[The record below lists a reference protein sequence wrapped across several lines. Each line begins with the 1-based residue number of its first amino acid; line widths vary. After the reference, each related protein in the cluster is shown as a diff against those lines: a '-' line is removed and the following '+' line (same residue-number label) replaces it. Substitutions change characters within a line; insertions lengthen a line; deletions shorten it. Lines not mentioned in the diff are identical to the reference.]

1 MHQARSQTSRDYL
14 WNTASSFMTALATV
28 VMLLVVTRTAGIRA
42 AGVYS
47 LAIAVGQQFQTL
59 GMYEVRAYHVTDV
72 THRFTFGTY
81 LATRIVT
88 VALMLA
94 GIVGYAMVS
103 GDGGSD
109 VLLIVLVA
117 SLRVFD
123 AFEDVYVCELQ
134 RVGRLDL
141 GGRACFWR
149 ALSTTVVFSLTLA
162 LTGSLLT
169 STVTALVLSVLT
181 TVLVYLPPSRGL
193 FPLRPA
199 WDPGPVGQVLLACL
213 PLFGAS
219 FISMYL
225 SNAPRF
231 AIDRYLD
238 PTQQGYFAILFMP
251 AVTINLMSL
260 VIFRPL
266 LTPMAALWARGARP
280 EFTRLVRRGLASAL
294 AAFGV
299 VALITYAAGPPL
311 LALVFGKDVSA
322 FSVELMVLVAGGAMN
337 AASVVLYYALA
348 TMRLQRT
355 IFLGYA
361 LAALVMTALCLT
373 LVPAHALLGAALAYS
388 GAMGVLTLS
397 FAAVLHY
404 CQASAAGVGGA
415 GGAGSAGGQAGA
427 GGVAS
432 TVSAAGAGGTSGT
445 GGTVSAAGATGAGNA
460 VSAAGTGSATGV
472 AGA

>member
-88 VALMLA
+88 VALMLV
-94 GIVGYAMVS
+94 GITTYAVLS
-103 GDGGSD
+103 SSD
-109 VLLIVLVA
+109 VHHCVLVTLVA

-199 WDPGPVGQVLLACL
+199 WAPGPVGQVLLACL

-251 AVTINLMSL
+251 AFTINLMSL

-299 VALITYAAGPPL
+299 VALITYVAGPPL

-404 CQASAAGVGGA
+404 CQARAAGVGGA

-432 TVSAAGAGGTSGT
+432 TVSAAGAGGTSEADN
-445 GGTVSAAGATGAGNA
+445 VAGAGGQAGAAETSG
-460 VSAAGTGSATGV
+460 ATGV

>member
-1 MHQARSQTSRDYL
+1 MPGTSERSQLGRDYL
-14 WNTASSFMTALATV
+14 WNTAASLMTSLATV

-149 ALSTTVVFSLTLA
+149 ALSTTASFSGMLVA
-162 LTGSLLT
+162 TGNLLV
-169 STVTALVLSVLT
+169 STVVSLVVSLV
-181 TVLVYLPPSRGL
+181 VMVGVYLPPSRGL
-193 FPLRPA
+193 FPLRPT
-199 WDPGPVGQVLLACL
+199 WDPRRVGQVLLACL
-213 PLFGAS
+213 PLFLAS

-266 LTPMAALWARGARP
+266 LTRMAGLWVQGDRP
-280 EFTRLVRRGLASAL
+280 GFRAVVNRGLL
-294 AAFGV
+294 ATAGAFVVVGLVTYVAGV
-299 VALITYAAGPPL
+299 PILG
-311 LALVFGKDVSA
+311 LVFGKDVSA

-337 AASVVLYYALA
+337 AASVVLYYAL
-348 TMRLQRT
+348 TTVRLQNLV
-355 IFLGYA
+355 FAGYV
-361 LAALVMTALCLT
+361 LAAGAITLLCVV
-373 LVPAHALLGAALAYS
+373 LVPQGSLLGASVAYTA
-388 GAMGVLTLS
+388 AMSVLVAV
-397 FAAVLHY
+397 FAVVLYRAV
-404 CQASAAGVGGA
+404 
-415 GGAGSAGGQAGA
+415 
-427 GGVAS
+427 
-432 TVSAAGAGGTSGT
+432 TRR
-445 GGTVSAAGATGAGNA
+445 
-460 VSAAGTGSATGV
+460 
-472 AGA
+472 

>member
-1 MHQARSQTSRDYL
+1 MPGTSERSQIGRDYL
-14 WNTASSFMTALATV
+14 WNTAASLMTSLATV

-88 VALMLA
+88 VALMLV
-94 GIVGYAMVS
+94 GITTYAVLS
-103 GDGGSD
+103 SSD
-109 VLLIVLVA
+109 VHHCVLVTLVA

-169 STVTALVLSVLT
+169 STVTTLVLSVLT

-193 FPLRPA
+193 FPLRPT
-199 WDPGPVGQVLLACL
+199 WDPGPVVQVLLACL

-266 LTPMAALWARGARP
+266 LTRMAGLWVQGDRP
-280 EFTRLVRRGLASAL
+280 GFRAVVNRGLL
-294 AAFGV
+294 ATAGAFVVVGLVTYVAGV
-299 VALITYAAGPPL
+299 PILG
-311 LALVFGKDVSA
+311 LVFGKDVSA

-337 AASVVLYYALA
+337 AASVVLYYAL
-348 TMRLQRT
+348 TTVRLQNLV
-355 IFLGYA
+355 FAGYV
-361 LAALVMTALCLT
+361 LAAGAITLLCVV
-373 LVPAHALLGAALAYS
+373 LVPQGSLLGASVAYTA
-388 GAMGVLTLS
+388 AMSVLVAV
-397 FAAVLHY
+397 FAVVLYRAV
-404 CQASAAGVGGA
+404 
-415 GGAGSAGGQAGA
+415 
-427 GGVAS
+427 
-432 TVSAAGAGGTSGT
+432 TRR
-445 GGTVSAAGATGAGNA
+445 
-460 VSAAGTGSATGV
+460 
-472 AGA
+472 

>member
-1 MHQARSQTSRDYL
+1 MPGTSERSQLGRDYL
-14 WNTASSFMTALATV
+14 WNTAASLMTSLATV

-59 GMYEVRAYHVTDV
+59 GMYEVRTYHVTDLR
-72 THRFTFGTY
+72 HRFTFGTY

-88 VALMLA
+88 VARMLA

-149 ALSTTVVFSLTLA
+149 ALSTTASFSGMLVA
-162 LTGSLLT
+162 TGNLLV
-169 STVTALVLSVLT
+169 STVVSLVVSLV
-181 TVLVYLPPSRGL
+181 VMVGVYLPPSRGL
-193 FPLRPA
+193 FPLRPT
-199 WDPGPVGQVLLACL
+199 WDPRRVGQVLLACL
-213 PLFGAS
+213 PLFLAS

-266 LTPMAALWARGARP
+266 LTRMAGLWVQGDRP
-280 EFTRLVRRGLASAL
+280 GFRAVVNRGLL
-294 AAFGV
+294 ATAGAFVVVGLVTYVAGV
-299 VALITYAAGPPL
+299 PILG
-311 LALVFGKDVSA
+311 LVFGKDVSA

-337 AASVVLYYALA
+337 AASVVLYYAL
-348 TMRLQRT
+348 TTVRLQNLV
-355 IFLGYA
+355 FAGYV
-361 LAALVMTALCLT
+361 LAAGAITLLCVV
-373 LVPAHALLGAALAYS
+373 LVPQGSLLGASVAYTA
-388 GAMGVLTLS
+388 AMSVLVAV
-397 FAAVLHY
+397 FAVVLYRAV
-404 CQASAAGVGGA
+404 
-415 GGAGSAGGQAGA
+415 
-427 GGVAS
+427 
-432 TVSAAGAGGTSGT
+432 TRR
-445 GGTVSAAGATGAGNA
+445 
-460 VSAAGTGSATGV
+460 
-472 AGA
+472 

>member
-1 MHQARSQTSRDYL
+1 MPGTSERSQIGRDYL
-14 WNTASSFMTALATV
+14 WNTAASLMTSLATV

-59 GMYEVRAYHVTDV
+59 GMYEVRTYHVTDLR
-72 THRFTFGTY
+72 HRFTFGTY

-88 VALMLA
+88 VALMLV

-169 STVTALVLSVLT
+169 STVTTLVLSVLT

-193 FPLRPA
+193 FPLRPT
-199 WDPGPVGQVLLACL
+199 WDPRRVGQVLLACL
-213 PLFGAS
+213 PLFLAS

-266 LTPMAALWARGARP
+266 LTRMAGLWVQGDRP
-280 EFTRLVRRGLASAL
+280 GFRAVVNRGLL
-294 AAFGV
+294 ATAGAFVVVGLVTYVAGV
-299 VALITYAAGPPL
+299 PILG
-311 LALVFGKDVSA
+311 LVFGKDVSA

-337 AASVVLYYALA
+337 AASVVLYYAL
-348 TMRLQRT
+348 TTVRLQNLV
-355 IFLGYA
+355 FAGYV
-361 LAALVMTALCLT
+361 LAAGAITLLCVV
-373 LVPAHALLGAALAYS
+373 LVPQGSLLGASVAYTA
-388 GAMGVLTLS
+388 AMSVLVAV
-397 FAAVLHY
+397 FAVVLYRAV
-404 CQASAAGVGGA
+404 
-415 GGAGSAGGQAGA
+415 
-427 GGVAS
+427 
-432 TVSAAGAGGTSGT
+432 TRR
-445 GGTVSAAGATGAGNA
+445 
-460 VSAAGTGSATGV
+460 
-472 AGA
+472 

>member
-59 GMYEVRAYHVTDV
+59 GMYEVRTYHVTDLR
-72 THRFTFGTY
+72 HRFTFGTY

-169 STVTALVLSVLT
+169 STVTTLVLSVLT

-199 WDPGPVGQVLLACL
+199 WAPGPVGQVLLACL

-299 VALITYAAGPPL
+299 VALITYVAGPPL

-404 CQASAAGVGGA
+404 CQARAAGVGGA
-415 GGAGSAGGQAGA
+415 GDQAGA

-432 TVSAAGAGGTSGT
+432 TVSAAGADGTSGVSSV
-445 GGTVSAAGATGAGNA
+445 GGAAEAAGAAGAG
-460 VSAAGTGSATGV
+460 GV
-472 AGA
+472 AGVGGA

>member
-1 MHQARSQTSRDYL
+1 MPGTSERSQIGRDYL
-14 WNTASSFMTALATV
+14 WNTAASLMTSLATV

-59 GMYEVRAYHVTDV
+59 GMYEVRTYHVTDLR
-72 THRFTFGTY
+72 HRFTFGTY
-81 LATRIVT
+81 LATRIIT
-88 VALMLA
+88 VALMLV

-149 ALSTTVVFSLTLA
+149 ALSTTASFSGMLVA
-162 LTGSLLT
+162 TGNLLV
-169 STVTALVLSVLT
+169 STVVSLVVSLV
-181 TVLVYLPPSRGL
+181 VMVGVYLPPSRGL
-193 FPLRPA
+193 FPLRPT
-199 WDPGPVGQVLLACL
+199 WDPRRVGQVLLACL
-213 PLFGAS
+213 PLFLAS

-266 LTPMAALWARGARP
+266 LTRMAGLWVQGDRP
-280 EFTRLVRRGLASAL
+280 GFRAVVNRGLL
-294 AAFGV
+294 ATAGAFVVVGLVTYVAGV
-299 VALITYAAGPPL
+299 PILG
-311 LALVFGKDVSA
+311 LVFGKDVSA

-337 AASVVLYYALA
+337 AASVVLYYAL
-348 TMRLQRT
+348 TTVRLQNLV
-355 IFLGYA
+355 FAGYV
-361 LAALVMTALCLT
+361 LAAGAITLLCVV
-373 LVPAHALLGAALAYS
+373 LVPQGSLLGASVAYTA
-388 GAMGVLTLS
+388 AMSVLVAV
-397 FAAVLHY
+397 FAVVLYRAV
-404 CQASAAGVGGA
+404 
-415 GGAGSAGGQAGA
+415 
-427 GGVAS
+427 
-432 TVSAAGAGGTSGT
+432 TRR
-445 GGTVSAAGATGAGNA
+445 
-460 VSAAGTGSATGV
+460 
-472 AGA
+472 

>member
-1 MHQARSQTSRDYL
+1 MPGTSERSQLGRDYL
-14 WNTASSFMTALATV
+14 WNTAASLMTSLATV

-59 GMYEVRAYHVTDV
+59 GMYEVRTYHVTDLR
-72 THRFTFGTY
+72 HRFTFGTY

-88 VALMLA
+88 VALMLV
-94 GIVGYAMVS
+94 GITTYAVLS
-103 GDGGSD
+103 SSD
-109 VLLIVLVA
+109 VHHCVLVTLVA

-169 STVTALVLSVLT
+169 STVTTLVLSVLT

-199 WDPGPVGQVLLACL
+199 WAPGPVGQVLLACL

-266 LTPMAALWARGARP
+266 LTRMAGLWVQGDRP
-280 EFTRLVRRGLASAL
+280 GFRAVVNRGLL
-294 AAFGV
+294 ATAGAFVVVGLVTYVAGV
-299 VALITYAAGPPL
+299 PILG
-311 LALVFGKDVSA
+311 LVFGKDVSA
-322 FSVELMVLVAGGAMN
+322 FSVELMVLVGGGAMN
-337 AASVVLYYALA
+337 AASVVLYYAL
-348 TMRLQRT
+348 TTVRLQNLV
-355 IFLGYA
+355 FVGYV
-361 LAALVMTALCLT
+361 LAAGAITLLCVV
-373 LVPAHALLGAALAYS
+373 LVPQGSLLGASVAYTA
-388 GAMGVLTLS
+388 AMSVLVAV
-397 FAAVLHY
+397 FAVVLYRAV
-404 CQASAAGVGGA
+404 
-415 GGAGSAGGQAGA
+415 
-427 GGVAS
+427 
-432 TVSAAGAGGTSGT
+432 TRR
-445 GGTVSAAGATGAGNA
+445 
-460 VSAAGTGSATGV
+460 
-472 AGA
+472 

>member
-1 MHQARSQTSRDYL
+1 MPGTSERSQLGRDYL
-14 WNTASSFMTALATV
+14 WNTAASLMTSLATV

-59 GMYEVRAYHVTDV
+59 GMYEVRTYHVTDLR
-72 THRFTFGTY
+72 HRFTFGTY

-88 VALMLA
+88 VALMLV

-149 ALSTTVVFSLTLA
+149 ALSTTASFSGMLVA
-162 LTGSLLT
+162 TGNLLV
-169 STVTALVLSVLT
+169 STVVSLVVSLV
-181 TVLVYLPPSRGL
+181 VMVGVYLPPSRGL
-193 FPLRPA
+193 FPLRPT
-199 WDPGPVGQVLLACL
+199 WDPRRVGQVLLACL
-213 PLFGAS
+213 PLFLAS

-266 LTPMAALWARGARP
+266 LTRMAGLWVQGDRP
-280 EFTRLVRRGLASAL
+280 GFRAVVNRGLL
-294 AAFGV
+294 ATAGAFVVVGLVTYVAGV
-299 VALITYAAGPPL
+299 PILG
-311 LALVFGKDVSA
+311 LVFGKDVSA

-337 AASVVLYYALA
+337 AASVVLYYAL
-348 TMRLQRT
+348 TTVRLQNLV
-355 IFLGYA
+355 FAGYV
-361 LAALVMTALCLT
+361 LAAGAITLLCVV
-373 LVPAHALLGAALAYS
+373 LVPQGSLLGASVAYTA
-388 GAMGVLTLS
+388 AMSVLVAV
-397 FAAVLHY
+397 FAVVLYRAV
-404 CQASAAGVGGA
+404 
-415 GGAGSAGGQAGA
+415 
-427 GGVAS
+427 
-432 TVSAAGAGGTSGT
+432 TRR
-445 GGTVSAAGATGAGNA
+445 
-460 VSAAGTGSATGV
+460 
-472 AGA
+472 

>member
-1 MHQARSQTSRDYL
+1 MPGTSERSQIGRDYL
-14 WNTASSFMTALATV
+14 WNTAASLMTSLATV

-59 GMYEVRAYHVTDV
+59 GMYEVRTYHVTDLR
-72 THRFTFGTY
+72 HRFTFGTY

-88 VALMLA
+88 VALMLV
-94 GIVGYAMVS
+94 GITTYAVLS
-103 GDGGSD
+103 SSD
-109 VLLIVLVA
+109 VHHCILVTLVA

-169 STVTALVLSVLT
+169 STVTTLVLSVLT

-199 WDPGPVGQVLLACL
+199 WEPGPVVQVLLACL

-266 LTPMAALWARGARP
+266 LTRMAGLWVQGDRP
-280 EFTRLVRRGLASAL
+280 GFRAVVNRGLL
-294 AAFGV
+294 ATAGAFVVVGLVTYVAGV
-299 VALITYAAGPPL
+299 PILG
-311 LALVFGKDVSA
+311 LVFGKDVSA

-337 AASVVLYYALA
+337 AASVVLYYAL
-348 TMRLQRT
+348 TTVRLQNLV
-355 IFLGYA
+355 FAGYV
-361 LAALVMTALCLT
+361 LAAGAITLLCVV
-373 LVPAHALLGAALAYS
+373 LVPQGSLLGASVAYTA
-388 GAMGVLTLS
+388 AMSVLVAV
-397 FAAVLHY
+397 FAVVLYRAV
-404 CQASAAGVGGA
+404 
-415 GGAGSAGGQAGA
+415 
-427 GGVAS
+427 
-432 TVSAAGAGGTSGT
+432 TRR
-445 GGTVSAAGATGAGNA
+445 
-460 VSAAGTGSATGV
+460 
-472 AGA
+472 

>member
-59 GMYEVRAYHVTDV
+59 GMYEVRTYHVTDLR
-72 THRFTFGTY
+72 HRFTFGTY

-88 VALMLA
+88 VALMLV
-94 GIVGYAMVS
+94 GITTYAVLS
-103 GDGGSD
+103 SSD
-109 VLLIVLVA
+109 VHHCILVTLVA

-169 STVTALVLSVLT
+169 STVTTLVLSVLT

-199 WDPGPVGQVLLACL
+199 WEPGPVVQVLLACL

-266 LTPMAALWARGARP
+266 LTRMAGLWVQGDRP
-280 EFTRLVRRGLASAL
+280 GFRAVVNRGLL
-294 AAFGV
+294 ATAGAFVVVGLVTYVAGV
-299 VALITYAAGPPL
+299 PILG
-311 LALVFGKDVSA
+311 LVFGKDVSA

-337 AASVVLYYALA
+337 AASVVLYYAL
-348 TMRLQRT
+348 TTVRLQNLV
-355 IFLGYA
+355 FAGYV
-361 LAALVMTALCLT
+361 LAAGAITLLCVV
-373 LVPAHALLGAALAYS
+373 LVPQGSLLGASVAYTA
-388 GAMGVLTLS
+388 AMSVLVAV
-397 FAAVLHY
+397 FAVVLYRAV
-404 CQASAAGVGGA
+404 
-415 GGAGSAGGQAGA
+415 
-427 GGVAS
+427 
-432 TVSAAGAGGTSGT
+432 TRR
-445 GGTVSAAGATGAGNA
+445 
-460 VSAAGTGSATGV
+460 
-472 AGA
+472 

>member
-1 MHQARSQTSRDYL
+1 MPGTSERSQLGRDYL
-14 WNTASSFMTALATV
+14 WNTAASLMTSLATV

-149 ALSTTVVFSLTLA
+149 ALSTTASFSGMLVA
-162 LTGSLLT
+162 TGNLLV
-169 STVTALVLSVLT
+169 STVVSLVVSLV
-181 TVLVYLPPSRGL
+181 VMVGVYLPPSRGL
-193 FPLRPA
+193 FPLRPT
-199 WDPGPVGQVLLACL
+199 WDPRRVGQVLLACL
-213 PLFGAS
+213 PLFLAS

-266 LTPMAALWARGARP
+266 LTRMAGLWVQGDRP
-280 EFTRLVRRGLASAL
+280 GFRAVVNRGLL
-294 AAFGV
+294 ATAGAFVVVGLVTYVAGV
-299 VALITYAAGPPL
+299 PILG
-311 LALVFGKDVSA
+311 LVFGKDVSA

-337 AASVVLYYALA
+337 AASVVLYYAL
-348 TMRLQRT
+348 TTVRLQNLV
-355 IFLGYA
+355 FAGYV
-361 LAALVMTALCLT
+361 LAAGAITLLCVV
-373 LVPAHALLGAALAYS
+373 LVPQGSLLGASVAYTA
-388 GAMGVLTLS
+388 AMSVLVAV
-397 FAAVLHY
+397 FAVVLY
-404 CQASAAGVGGA
+404 R
-415 GGAGSAGGQAGA
+415 
-427 GGVAS
+427 
-432 TVSAAGAGGTSGT
+432 TVTRR
-445 GGTVSAAGATGAGNA
+445 
-460 VSAAGTGSATGV
+460 
-472 AGA
+472 

>member
-59 GMYEVRAYHVTDV
+59 GMYEVRTYHVTDLR
-72 THRFTFGTY
+72 HRFTFGTY

-88 VALMLA
+88 VALMLV

-169 STVTALVLSVLT
+169 STVTTLVLSVLT

-193 FPLRPA
+193 FPLRPT
-199 WDPGPVGQVLLACL
+199 WDPGPVVQVLLACL

-280 EFTRLVRRGLASAL
+280 AFTRLVRRGLVSAL

-299 VALITYAAGPPL
+299 VALITYVAGPPL

-397 FAAVLHY
+397 FAAVLYY
-404 CQASAAGVGGA
+404 CQASAAGADGAAEAAGSGGA
-415 GGAGSAGGQAGA
+415 GGAAEAGVQAGAGSAGG
-427 GGVAS
+427 
-432 TVSAAGAGGTSGT
+432 
-445 GGTVSAAGATGAGNA
+445 
-460 VSAAGTGSATGV
+460 V
-472 AGA
+472 AGVGGA

>member
-1 MHQARSQTSRDYL
+1 MPGTSERSQIGRDYL
-14 WNTASSFMTALATV
+14 WNTAASLMTSLATV

-59 GMYEVRAYHVTDV
+59 GMYEVRTYHVTDLR
-72 THRFTFGTY
+72 HRFTFGTY

-88 VALMLA
+88 VALMLV

-149 ALSTTVVFSLTLA
+149 ALSTTASFSGMLVA
-162 LTGSLLT
+162 TGNLLV
-169 STVTALVLSVLT
+169 STVVSLVVSLV
-181 TVLVYLPPSRGL
+181 VMVGVYLPPSRGL
-193 FPLRPA
+193 FPLRPT
-199 WDPGPVGQVLLACL
+199 WDPRRVGQVLLACL
-213 PLFGAS
+213 PLFLAS

-266 LTPMAALWARGARP
+266 LTRMAGLWVQGDRP
-280 EFTRLVRRGLASAL
+280 GFRAVVNRGLL
-294 AAFGV
+294 ATAGAFVVVGLVTYVAGV
-299 VALITYAAGPPL
+299 PILG
-311 LALVFGKDVSA
+311 LVFGKDVSA

-337 AASVVLYYALA
+337 AASVVLYYAL
-348 TMRLQRT
+348 TTVRLQNLV
-355 IFLGYA
+355 FAGYV
-361 LAALVMTALCLT
+361 LAAGAITLLCVV
-373 LVPAHALLGAALAYS
+373 LVPQGSLLGASVAYTA
-388 GAMGVLTLS
+388 AMSVLVAV
-397 FAAVLHY
+397 FAVVLYRAV
-404 CQASAAGVGGA
+404 
-415 GGAGSAGGQAGA
+415 
-427 GGVAS
+427 
-432 TVSAAGAGGTSGT
+432 TRR
-445 GGTVSAAGATGAGNA
+445 
-460 VSAAGTGSATGV
+460 
-472 AGA
+472 

>member
-1 MHQARSQTSRDYL
+1 MPGTSERSQLGRDYL
-14 WNTASSFMTALATV
+14 WNTAASLMTSLATV

-59 GMYEVRAYHVTDV
+59 GMYEVRTYHVTDLR
-72 THRFTFGTY
+72 HRFTFGTY

-88 VALMLA
+88 VALMLV
-94 GIVGYAMVS
+94 GITTYAVLS
-103 GDGGSD
+103 SSD
-109 VLLIVLVA
+109 VHHCVLVTLVA

-169 STVTALVLSVLT
+169 STVTTLVLSVLT

-199 WDPGPVGQVLLACL
+199 WAPGPVGQVLLACL
-213 PLFGAS
+213 PLFLAS

-266 LTPMAALWARGARP
+266 LTRMAGLWVQGDRP
-280 EFTRLVRRGLASAL
+280 GFRAVVNRGLL
-294 AAFGV
+294 ATAGAFVVVGLVTYVAGV
-299 VALITYAAGPPL
+299 PILG
-311 LALVFGKDVSA
+311 LVFGKDVSA

-337 AASVVLYYALA
+337 AASVVLYYAL
-348 TMRLQRT
+348 TTVRLQNLV
-355 IFLGYA
+355 FAGYV
-361 LAALVMTALCLT
+361 LAAGAITLLCVV
-373 LVPAHALLGAALAYS
+373 LVPQGSLLGASVAYTA
-388 GAMGVLTLS
+388 AMSVLVAV
-397 FAAVLHY
+397 FAVVLY
-404 CQASAAGVGGA
+404 R
-415 GGAGSAGGQAGA
+415 
-427 GGVAS
+427 
-432 TVSAAGAGGTSGT
+432 TVTRR
-445 GGTVSAAGATGAGNA
+445 
-460 VSAAGTGSATGV
+460 
-472 AGA
+472 

>member
-59 GMYEVRAYHVTDV
+59 GMYEVRTYHVTDLR
-72 THRFTFGTY
+72 HRFTFGTY

-88 VALMLA
+88 VALMLV
-94 GIVGYAMVS
+94 GITTYAVLS
-103 GDGGSD
+103 SSD
-109 VLLIVLVA
+109 VHHCVLVTLVA

-169 STVTALVLSVLT
+169 STVTTLVLSVLT

-193 FPLRPA
+193 FPLRPT
-199 WDPGPVGQVLLACL
+199 WDPRRVGQVLLACL
-213 PLFGAS
+213 PLFLAS

-266 LTPMAALWARGARP
+266 LTRMAGLWVQGDRP
-280 EFTRLVRRGLASAL
+280 GFRAVVNRGLL
-294 AAFGV
+294 ATAGAFVVVGLVTYVAGV
-299 VALITYAAGPPL
+299 PILG
-311 LALVFGKDVSA
+311 LVFGKDVSA

-337 AASVVLYYALA
+337 AANVVLYYALA

-404 CQASAAGVGGA
+404 CQARAAGVGGA
-415 GGAGSAGGQAGA
+415 GDQAGA

-432 TVSAAGAGGTSGT
+432 TVSAAGADGTSGVGSV
-445 GGTVSAAGATGAGNA
+445 GGAAEAAGAAGAG
-460 VSAAGTGSATGV
+460 GV
-472 AGA
+472 AGVGGA

>member
-59 GMYEVRAYHVTDV
+59 GMYEVRTYHVTDLR
-72 THRFTFGTY
+72 HRFTFGTY

-88 VALMLA
+88 VALMLV

-169 STVTALVLSVLT
+169 STVTTLVLSVLT

-280 EFTRLVRRGLASAL
+280 AFTRLVRRGLASAL

-299 VALITYAAGPPL
+299 VALITYVAGPPL

>member
-59 GMYEVRAYHVTDV
+59 GMYEVRTYHVTDLR
-72 THRFTFGTY
+72 HRFTFGTY

-88 VALMLA
+88 VALMLV
-94 GIVGYAMVS
+94 GITTYAVLS
-103 GDGGSD
+103 SSD
-109 VLLIVLVA
+109 VHHCILVTLVA

-149 ALSTTVVFSLTLA
+149 ALSTTASFSGMLVA
-162 LTGSLLT
+162 TGNLLV
-169 STVTALVLSVLT
+169 STVVSLVVSLV
-181 TVLVYLPPSRGL
+181 VMVGVYLPPSRGL
-193 FPLRPA
+193 FPLRPT
-199 WDPGPVGQVLLACL
+199 WDPRRVGQVLLACL
-213 PLFGAS
+213 PLFLAS

-280 EFTRLVRRGLASAL
+280 AFTRLVRRGLASAL

-299 VALITYAAGPPL
+299 VALITYVAGPPL

-322 FSVELMVLVAGGAMN
+322 FSVELMVLVGGGAMN

-404 CQASAAGVGGA
+404 CQAR
-415 GGAGSAGGQAGA
+415 AGSAGEAGGAAEAGVQAGA
-427 GGVAS
+427 AGAAGSAGVTGASSAGS
-432 TVSAAGAGGTSGT
+432 TVSAAGA
-445 GGTVSAAGATGAGNA
+445 AGA
-460 VSAAGTGSATGV
+460 GSAGSTTGV
-472 AGA
+472 GEA

>member
-1 MHQARSQTSRDYL
+1 MPGTSERSQIGRDYL
-14 WNTASSFMTALATV
+14 WNTAASLMTSLATV

-59 GMYEVRAYHVTDV
+59 GMYEVRTYHVTDLR
-72 THRFTFGTY
+72 HRFTFGTY

-88 VALMLA
+88 VALMLV

-149 ALSTTVVFSLTLA
+149 ALSTTASFSGMLVA
-162 LTGSLLT
+162 TGNLLV
-169 STVTALVLSVLT
+169 STVVSLVVSLV
-181 TVLVYLPPSRGL
+181 VMVGVYLPPSRGL
-193 FPLRPA
+193 FPLRPT
-199 WDPGPVGQVLLACL
+199 WDPRRVGQVLLACL

-266 LTPMAALWARGARP
+266 LTRMAGLWVQGDRP
-280 EFTRLVRRGLASAL
+280 GFRAVVNRGLL
-294 AAFGV
+294 ATAGAFVVVGLVTYVAGV
-299 VALITYAAGPPL
+299 PILG
-311 LALVFGKDVSA
+311 LVFGKDVSA

-337 AASVVLYYALA
+337 AASVVLYYAL
-348 TMRLQRT
+348 TTVRLQNLV
-355 IFLGYA
+355 FAGYV
-361 LAALVMTALCLT
+361 LAAGAITLLCVV
-373 LVPAHALLGAALAYS
+373 LVPQGSLLGASVAYTA
-388 GAMGVLTLS
+388 AMSVLVAV
-397 FAAVLHY
+397 FAVVLYRAV
-404 CQASAAGVGGA
+404 
-415 GGAGSAGGQAGA
+415 
-427 GGVAS
+427 
-432 TVSAAGAGGTSGT
+432 TRR
-445 GGTVSAAGATGAGNA
+445 
-460 VSAAGTGSATGV
+460 
-472 AGA
+472 

>member
-1 MHQARSQTSRDYL
+1 MPGTSERSQLGRDYL
-14 WNTASSFMTALATV
+14 WNTAASLMTSLATV

-59 GMYEVRAYHVTDV
+59 GMYEVRTYHVTDLR
-72 THRFTFGTY
+72 HRFTFGTY

-88 VALMLA
+88 VALMLV
-94 GIVGYAMVS
+94 GITTYAVLS
-103 GDGGSD
+103 SSD
-109 VLLIVLVA
+109 VHHCVLVTLVA

-169 STVTALVLSVLT
+169 STVTTLVLSVLT

-199 WDPGPVGQVLLACL
+199 WAPGPVGQVLLACL

-299 VALITYAAGPPL
+299 VALITYVAGPPL

-404 CQASAAGVGGA
+404 CQARAAGVGGA
-415 GGAGSAGGQAGA
+415 GDQAGA

-432 TVSAAGAGGTSGT
+432 TVSAAGADGTSGVSSV
-445 GGTVSAAGATGAGNA
+445 GGAAEAAGAAGAG
-460 VSAAGTGSATGV
+460 GV
-472 AGA
+472 AGVGGA

>member
-1 MHQARSQTSRDYL
+1 MPGTSERSQLGRDYL
-14 WNTASSFMTALATV
+14 WNTAASLMTSLATV

-88 VALMLA
+88 VALMLV
-94 GIVGYAMVS
+94 GITTYAVLS
-103 GDGGSD
+103 SSD
-109 VLLIVLVA
+109 VHHCVLVTLVA

-169 STVTALVLSVLT
+169 STVTTLVLSVLT

-199 WDPGPVGQVLLACL
+199 WEPGPVVQVLLACL

-266 LTPMAALWARGARP
+266 LTRMAGLWVQGDRP
-280 EFTRLVRRGLASAL
+280 GFRAVVNRGLL
-294 AAFGV
+294 ATAGAFVVVGLVTYVAGV
-299 VALITYAAGPPL
+299 PILG
-311 LALVFGKDVSA
+311 LVFGKDVSA

-337 AASVVLYYALA
+337 AASVVLYYAL
-348 TMRLQRT
+348 TTVRLQNLV
-355 IFLGYA
+355 FAGYV
-361 LAALVMTALCLT
+361 LAAGAITLLCVV
-373 LVPAHALLGAALAYS
+373 LVPQGSLLGASVAYTA
-388 GAMGVLTLS
+388 AMSVLVAV
-397 FAAVLHY
+397 FAVVLY
-404 CQASAAGVGGA
+404 R
-415 GGAGSAGGQAGA
+415 
-427 GGVAS
+427 
-432 TVSAAGAGGTSGT
+432 TVTRR
-445 GGTVSAAGATGAGNA
+445 
-460 VSAAGTGSATGV
+460 
-472 AGA
+472 

>member
-1 MHQARSQTSRDYL
+1 MPGTSERSQLGRDYL
-14 WNTASSFMTALATV
+14 WNTAASLMTSLATV

-59 GMYEVRAYHVTDV
+59 GMYEVRTYHVTDLR
-72 THRFTFGTY
+72 HRFTFGTY

-169 STVTALVLSVLT
+169 STVTTLVLSVLT

-193 FPLRPA
+193 FPLRPT
-199 WDPGPVGQVLLACL
+199 WDPRRVGQVLLACL

-299 VALITYAAGPPL
+299 VALITYVAGPPL

-337 AASVVLYYALA
+337 AASVVLYYAL
-348 TMRLQRT
+348 TTVRLQNLV
-355 IFLGYA
+355 FAGYV
-361 LAALVMTALCLT
+361 LAAGAITLLCVV
-373 LVPAHALLGAALAYS
+373 LVPQGSLLGASVAYTA
-388 GAMGVLTLS
+388 AMSVLVAV
-397 FAAVLHY
+397 FAVVLY
-404 CQASAAGVGGA
+404 R
-415 GGAGSAGGQAGA
+415 
-427 GGVAS
+427 
-432 TVSAAGAGGTSGT
+432 TVTRR
-445 GGTVSAAGATGAGNA
+445 
-460 VSAAGTGSATGV
+460 
-472 AGA
+472 

>member
-1 MHQARSQTSRDYL
+1 MPGTSERSQLGRDYL
-14 WNTASSFMTALATV
+14 WNTAASLMTSLATV

-59 GMYEVRAYHVTDV
+59 GMYEVRTYHVTDLR
-72 THRFTFGTY
+72 HRFTFGTY

-88 VALMLA
+88 VVLMLA

-149 ALSTTVVFSLTLA
+149 ALSTTASFSGMLVA
-162 LTGSLLT
+162 TGNLLV
-169 STVTALVLSVLT
+169 STVVSLVVSLV
-181 TVLVYLPPSRGL
+181 VMVGVYLPPSRGL
-193 FPLRPA
+193 FPLRPT
-199 WDPGPVGQVLLACL
+199 WDPRRVGQVLLACL
-213 PLFGAS
+213 PLFLAS

-266 LTPMAALWARGARP
+266 LTRMAGLWVQGDRP
-280 EFTRLVRRGLASAL
+280 GFRAVVNRGLL
-294 AAFGV
+294 ATAGAFVVVGLVTYVAGV
-299 VALITYAAGPPL
+299 PILG
-311 LALVFGKDVSA
+311 LVFGKDVSA

-337 AASVVLYYALA
+337 AASVVLYYAL
-348 TMRLQRT
+348 TTVRLQNLV
-355 IFLGYA
+355 FAGYV
-361 LAALVMTALCLT
+361 LAAGAITLLCVV
-373 LVPAHALLGAALAYS
+373 LVPQGSLLGASVAYTA
-388 GAMGVLTLS
+388 AMSVLVAV
-397 FAAVLHY
+397 FAVVLY
-404 CQASAAGVGGA
+404 R
-415 GGAGSAGGQAGA
+415 
-427 GGVAS
+427 
-432 TVSAAGAGGTSGT
+432 TVTRR
-445 GGTVSAAGATGAGNA
+445 
-460 VSAAGTGSATGV
+460 
-472 AGA
+472 

>member
-1 MHQARSQTSRDYL
+1 MPGTSERSQLGRDYL
-14 WNTASSFMTALATV
+14 WNTAASLMTSLATV

-88 VALMLA
+88 VALMLV
-94 GIVGYAMVS
+94 GITTYAVLS
-103 GDGGSD
+103 SSD
-109 VLLIVLVA
+109 VHHCVLVTLVA

-169 STVTALVLSVLT
+169 STVTTLVLSVLT

-199 WDPGPVGQVLLACL
+199 WAPGPVGQVLLACL

-266 LTPMAALWARGARP
+266 LTRMAGLWVQGDRP
-280 EFTRLVRRGLASAL
+280 GFRAVVNRGLL
-294 AAFGV
+294 ATAGAFVVVGLVTYVAGV
-299 VALITYAAGPPL
+299 PILG
-311 LALVFGKDVSA
+311 LVFGKDVSA

-337 AASVVLYYALA
+337 AASVVLYYAL
-348 TMRLQRT
+348 TTVRLQNLV
-355 IFLGYA
+355 FAGYV
-361 LAALVMTALCLT
+361 LAAGAITLLCVV
-373 LVPAHALLGAALAYS
+373 LVPQGSLLGASVAYTA
-388 GAMGVLTLS
+388 AMSVLVAV
-397 FAAVLHY
+397 FAVVLY
-404 CQASAAGVGGA
+404 R
-415 GGAGSAGGQAGA
+415 
-427 GGVAS
+427 
-432 TVSAAGAGGTSGT
+432 TVTRR
-445 GGTVSAAGATGAGNA
+445 
-460 VSAAGTGSATGV
+460 
-472 AGA
+472 

>member
-169 STVTALVLSVLT
+169 STVTTLVLSVLT

-199 WDPGPVGQVLLACL
+199 WEPGPVVQVLLACL

-280 EFTRLVRRGLASAL
+280 AFTRLVRRGLVSAL

-299 VALITYAAGPPL
+299 VALITYVAGPPL

-322 FSVELMVLVAGGAMN
+322 FSVELMVLVGGGAMN

-397 FAAVLHY
+397 FAAVLYY
-404 CQASAAGVGGA
+404 CQARAAGVGGA
-415 GGAGSAGGQAGA
+415 GDQAGA

-432 TVSAAGAGGTSGT
+432 TVSAAGADGTSGVSSV
-445 GGTVSAAGATGAGNA
+445 GGAAEAAGAAGAG
-460 VSAAGTGSATGV
+460 GV
-472 AGA
+472 AGVGGA

>member
-1 MHQARSQTSRDYL
+1 MPGTSERSQLGRDYL
-14 WNTASSFMTALATV
+14 WNTAASLMTSLATV

-59 GMYEVRAYHVTDV
+59 GMYEVRTYHVTDLR
-72 THRFTFGTY
+72 HRFTFGTY

-149 ALSTTVVFSLTLA
+149 ALSTTASFSGMLVA
-162 LTGSLLT
+162 TGNLLV
-169 STVTALVLSVLT
+169 STVVSLVVSLV
-181 TVLVYLPPSRGL
+181 VMVGVYLPPSRGL
-193 FPLRPA
+193 FPLRPT
-199 WDPGPVGQVLLACL
+199 WDPRRVGQVLLACL

-266 LTPMAALWARGARP
+266 LTRMAGLWVQGDRP
-280 EFTRLVRRGLASAL
+280 GFRAVVNRGLL
-294 AAFGV
+294 ATAGAFVVVGLVTYVAGV
-299 VALITYAAGPPL
+299 PILG
-311 LALVFGKDVSA
+311 LVFGKDVSA

-337 AASVVLYYALA
+337 AASVVLYYAL
-348 TMRLQRT
+348 TTVRLQNLV
-355 IFLGYA
+355 FAGYV
-361 LAALVMTALCLT
+361 LAAGAITLLCVV
-373 LVPAHALLGAALAYS
+373 LVPQGSLLGASVAYTA
-388 GAMGVLTLS
+388 AMSVLVAV
-397 FAAVLHY
+397 FAVVLY
-404 CQASAAGVGGA
+404 R
-415 GGAGSAGGQAGA
+415 
-427 GGVAS
+427 
-432 TVSAAGAGGTSGT
+432 TVTRR
-445 GGTVSAAGATGAGNA
+445 
-460 VSAAGTGSATGV
+460 
-472 AGA
+472 

>member
-162 LTGSLLT
+162 LTCSLLT
-169 STVTALVLSVLT
+169 STVTTLVLSVLT

-199 WDPGPVGQVLLACL
+199 WAPGPVGQVLLACL

-299 VALITYAAGPPL
+299 VALITYVAGPPL

-355 IFLGYA
+355 IFLGYV

-427 GGVAS
+427 GGVAG
-432 TVSAAGAGGTSGT
+432 AAGAGGTSEAGN
-445 GGTVSAAGATGAGNA
+445 VAGAGGQAGAA
-460 VSAAGTGSATGV
+460 ETSSATGV

>member
-1 MHQARSQTSRDYL
+1 MPGTSERSQIGRDYL
-14 WNTASSFMTALATV
+14 WNTAASLMTSLATV

-88 VALMLA
+88 VALMLV
-94 GIVGYAMVS
+94 GITTYAVLS
-103 GDGGSD
+103 SSD
-109 VLLIVLVA
+109 VHHCVLVTLVA

-149 ALSTTVVFSLTLA
+149 ALSTTASFSGMLVA
-162 LTGSLLT
+162 TGNLLV
-169 STVTALVLSVLT
+169 STVVSLVVSLV
-181 TVLVYLPPSRGL
+181 VMVGVYLPPSRGL
-193 FPLRPA
+193 FPLRPT
-199 WDPGPVGQVLLACL
+199 WDPGPVVQVLLACL
-213 PLFGAS
+213 PLFLAS

-266 LTPMAALWARGARP
+266 LTSMASLWVDADLPG
-280 EFTRLVRRGLASAL
+280 FNRLIRRGLMATVGAF
-294 AAFGV
+294 AAVGTVTFF
-299 VALITYAAGPPL
+299 AGAPIL
-311 LALVFGKDVSA
+311 GLVYGKDVSM
-322 FSVELMVLVAGGAMN
+322 FRTELMVLVLGGAMN
-337 AASVVLYYALA
+337 AASVVLYYALT
-348 TMRLQRT
+348 TMRLQKLA
-355 IFLGYA
+355 FVGYA
-361 LAALVMTALCLT
+361 VAAAAMTLLFVF
-373 LVPAHALLGAALAYS
+373 LVPSHGLLGVSISYACAMALLVLIFGLFQQRSTAAHS
-388 GAMGVLTLS
+388 G
-397 FAAVLHY
+397 
-404 CQASAAGVGGA
+404 GGRA
-415 GGAGSAGGQAGA
+415 
-427 GGVAS
+427 
-432 TVSAAGAGGTSGT
+432 
-445 GGTVSAAGATGAGNA
+445 
-460 VSAAGTGSATGV
+460 
-472 AGA
+472 

>member
-1 MHQARSQTSRDYL
+1 MPGTSERSQLGRDYL
-14 WNTASSFMTALATV
+14 WNTAASLMTSLATV

-59 GMYEVRAYHVTDV
+59 GMYEVRTYHVTDLR
-72 THRFTFGTY
+72 HRFTFGTY

-88 VALMLA
+88 VALMLV
-94 GIVGYAMVS
+94 GITTYAVLS
-103 GDGGSD
+103 SSD
-109 VLLIVLVA
+109 VHHCILVTLVA

-169 STVTALVLSVLT
+169 STVTTLVLSVLT

-199 WDPGPVGQVLLACL
+199 WEPGPVVQVLLACL

-266 LTPMAALWARGARP
+266 LTRMAGLWVQGDRP
-280 EFTRLVRRGLASAL
+280 GFRAVVNRGLL
-294 AAFGV
+294 ATAGAFVVVGLVTYVAGV
-299 VALITYAAGPPL
+299 PILG
-311 LALVFGKDVSA
+311 LVFGKDVSA

-337 AASVVLYYALA
+337 AASVVLYYAL
-348 TMRLQRT
+348 TTVRLQNLV
-355 IFLGYA
+355 FAGYV
-361 LAALVMTALCLT
+361 LAAGAITLLCVV
-373 LVPAHALLGAALAYS
+373 LVPQGSLLGASVAYTA
-388 GAMGVLTLS
+388 AMSVLVAV
-397 FAAVLHY
+397 FAVVLYRAV
-404 CQASAAGVGGA
+404 
-415 GGAGSAGGQAGA
+415 
-427 GGVAS
+427 
-432 TVSAAGAGGTSGT
+432 TRR
-445 GGTVSAAGATGAGNA
+445 
-460 VSAAGTGSATGV
+460 
-472 AGA
+472 

>member
-59 GMYEVRAYHVTDV
+59 GMYEVRTYHVTDLR
-72 THRFTFGTY
+72 HRFTFGTY

-88 VALMLA
+88 VALMLV
-94 GIVGYAMVS
+94 GITTYAVLS
-103 GDGGSD
+103 SSD
-109 VLLIVLVA
+109 VHHCVLVTLVA

-149 ALSTTVVFSLTLA
+149 ALSTTASFSGMLVA
-162 LTGSLLT
+162 TGNLLV
-169 STVTALVLSVLT
+169 STVVSLVVSLV
-181 TVLVYLPPSRGL
+181 VMVGVYLPPSRGL
-193 FPLRPA
+193 FPLRPT
-199 WDPGPVGQVLLACL
+199 WDPRRVGQVLLACL
-213 PLFGAS
+213 PLFLAS

-299 VALITYAAGPPL
+299 VALITYVAGPPL

-404 CQASAAGVGGA
+404 CQARAAGVGGA
-415 GGAGSAGGQAGA
+415 GDQAGA

-432 TVSAAGAGGTSGT
+432 TVSAAGADGTSGVSSV
-445 GGTVSAAGATGAGNA
+445 GGAAEAAGAAGAG
-460 VSAAGTGSATGV
+460 GV
-472 AGA
+472 AGVGGA

>member
-88 VALMLA
+88 VALMLV
-94 GIVGYAMVS
+94 GITTYAVLS
-103 GDGGSD
+103 SSD
-109 VLLIVLVA
+109 VHHCVLVTLVA

-149 ALSTTVVFSLTLA
+149 ALSTTASFSGMLVA
-162 LTGSLLT
+162 TGNLLV
-169 STVTALVLSVLT
+169 STVVSLVVSLV
-181 TVLVYLPPSRGL
+181 VMVGVYLPPSRGL
-193 FPLRPA
+193 FPLRPT
-199 WDPGPVGQVLLACL
+199 WDPRRVGQVLLACL

-280 EFTRLVRRGLASAL
+280 AFTRLVRRGLASAL

-299 VALITYAAGPPL
+299 VALITYVAGPPL

-322 FSVELMVLVAGGAMN
+322 FSVELMVLVGGGAMN
-337 AASVVLYYALA
+337 AASVVLYYAL
-348 TMRLQRT
+348 TTVRLQNLV
-355 IFLGYA
+355 FAGYV
-361 LAALVMTALCLT
+361 LAAGAITLLCVV
-373 LVPAHALLGAALAYS
+373 LVPQGSLLGASVAYTA
-388 GAMGVLTLS
+388 AMSVLVAV
-397 FAAVLHY
+397 FAVVLYRAV
-404 CQASAAGVGGA
+404 
-415 GGAGSAGGQAGA
+415 
-427 GGVAS
+427 
-432 TVSAAGAGGTSGT
+432 TRR
-445 GGTVSAAGATGAGNA
+445 
-460 VSAAGTGSATGV
+460 
-472 AGA
+472 

>member
-1 MHQARSQTSRDYL
+1 MPGTSERSQLGRDYL
-14 WNTASSFMTALATV
+14 WNTAASLMTSLATV

-59 GMYEVRAYHVTDV
+59 GMYEVRTYHVTDLR
-72 THRFTFGTY
+72 HRFTFGTY

-149 ALSTTVVFSLTLA
+149 ALSTTASFSGMLVA
-162 LTGSLLT
+162 TGNLLV
-169 STVTALVLSVLT
+169 STVVSLVVSLV
-181 TVLVYLPPSRGL
+181 VMVGVYLPPSRGL
-193 FPLRPA
+193 FPLRPT
-199 WDPGPVGQVLLACL
+199 WDPRRVGQVLLACL
-213 PLFGAS
+213 PLFLAS

-280 EFTRLVRRGLASAL
+280 AFTRLVRRGLVSAL

-299 VALITYAAGPPL
+299 VALITYVAGPPL

-337 AASVVLYYALA
+337 AASVVLYYAL
-348 TMRLQRT
+348 TTVRLQNLV
-355 IFLGYA
+355 FAGYV
-361 LAALVMTALCLT
+361 LAAGAITLLCVV
-373 LVPAHALLGAALAYS
+373 LVPQGSLLGASVAYTA
-388 GAMGVLTLS
+388 AMSVLVAV
-397 FAAVLHY
+397 FAVVLY
-404 CQASAAGVGGA
+404 R
-415 GGAGSAGGQAGA
+415 
-427 GGVAS
+427 
-432 TVSAAGAGGTSGT
+432 TVTRR
-445 GGTVSAAGATGAGNA
+445 
-460 VSAAGTGSATGV
+460 
-472 AGA
+472 

>member
-1 MHQARSQTSRDYL
+1 MPGTSERSQLGRDYL
-14 WNTASSFMTALATV
+14 WNTAASLMTSLATV

-169 STVTALVLSVLT
+169 STVTTLVLSVLT

-199 WDPGPVGQVLLACL
+199 WEPGPVVQVLLACL

-266 LTPMAALWARGARP
+266 LTRMAGLWVQGDRP
-280 EFTRLVRRGLASAL
+280 GFRAVVNRGLL
-294 AAFGV
+294 ATAGAFVVVGLVTYVAGV
-299 VALITYAAGPPL
+299 PILG
-311 LALVFGKDVSA
+311 LVFGKDVSA

-337 AASVVLYYALA
+337 AASVVLYYAL
-348 TMRLQRT
+348 TTVRLQNLV
-355 IFLGYA
+355 FAGYV
-361 LAALVMTALCLT
+361 LAAGAITLLCVV
-373 LVPAHALLGAALAYS
+373 LVPQGSLLGASVAYTA
-388 GAMGVLTLS
+388 AMSVLVAV
-397 FAAVLHY
+397 FAVVLY
-404 CQASAAGVGGA
+404 R
-415 GGAGSAGGQAGA
+415 
-427 GGVAS
+427 
-432 TVSAAGAGGTSGT
+432 TVTRR
-445 GGTVSAAGATGAGNA
+445 
-460 VSAAGTGSATGV
+460 
-472 AGA
+472 

>member
-1 MHQARSQTSRDYL
+1 MPGTSERSQLGRDYL
-14 WNTASSFMTALATV
+14 WNTAASLMTSLATV

-169 STVTALVLSVLT
+169 STVTTLVLSVLT

-199 WDPGPVGQVLLACL
+199 WAPGPVGQVLLACL

-266 LTPMAALWARGARP
+266 LTRMAGLWVQGDRP
-280 EFTRLVRRGLASAL
+280 GFRAVVNRGLL
-294 AAFGV
+294 ATAGAFVVVGLVTYVAGV
-299 VALITYAAGPPL
+299 PILG
-311 LALVFGKDVSA
+311 LVFGKDVSA
-322 FSVELMVLVAGGAMN
+322 FSVELMVLVGGGAMN
-337 AASVVLYYALA
+337 AASVVLYYAL
-348 TMRLQRT
+348 TTVRLQNLV
-355 IFLGYA
+355 FVGYV
-361 LAALVMTALCLT
+361 LAAGAITLLCVV
-373 LVPAHALLGAALAYS
+373 LVPQGSLLGASVAYTA
-388 GAMGVLTLS
+388 AMSVLVAV
-397 FAAVLHY
+397 FAVVLYRAV
-404 CQASAAGVGGA
+404 
-415 GGAGSAGGQAGA
+415 
-427 GGVAS
+427 
-432 TVSAAGAGGTSGT
+432 TRR
-445 GGTVSAAGATGAGNA
+445 
-460 VSAAGTGSATGV
+460 
-472 AGA
+472 

>member
-1 MHQARSQTSRDYL
+1 MPGTSERSQLGRDYL
-14 WNTASSFMTALATV
+14 WNTAASLMTSLATV

-59 GMYEVRAYHVTDV
+59 GMYEVRTYHVTDLR
-72 THRFTFGTY
+72 HRFTFGTY

-88 VALMLA
+88 VALMLV
-94 GIVGYAMVS
+94 GITTYAVLS
-103 GDGGSD
+103 SSD
-109 VLLIVLVA
+109 VHHCVLVTLVA

-169 STVTALVLSVLT
+169 STVTTLVLSVLT

-199 WDPGPVGQVLLACL
+199 WAPGPVGQVLLACL

-266 LTPMAALWARGARP
+266 LTRMAGLWVQGDRP
-280 EFTRLVRRGLASAL
+280 GFRAVVNRGLL
-294 AAFGV
+294 ATAGAFVVVGLVTYVAGV
-299 VALITYAAGPPL
+299 PILG
-311 LALVFGKDVSA
+311 LVFGKDVSA

-337 AASVVLYYALA
+337 AASVVLYYAL
-348 TMRLQRT
+348 TTVRLQNLV
-355 IFLGYA
+355 FAGYV
-361 LAALVMTALCLT
+361 LAAGAITLLCVV
-373 LVPAHALLGAALAYS
+373 LVPQGSLLGASVAYTA
-388 GAMGVLTLS
+388 AMSVLVAV
-397 FAAVLHY
+397 FAVVLY
-404 CQASAAGVGGA
+404 R
-415 GGAGSAGGQAGA
+415 
-427 GGVAS
+427 
-432 TVSAAGAGGTSGT
+432 TVTRR
-445 GGTVSAAGATGAGNA
+445 
-460 VSAAGTGSATGV
+460 
-472 AGA
+472 

>member
-1 MHQARSQTSRDYL
+1 MPGTSERSQLGRDYL
-14 WNTASSFMTALATV
+14 WNTAASLMTSLATV

-59 GMYEVRAYHVTDV
+59 GMYEVRTYHVTDLR
-72 THRFTFGTY
+72 HRFTFGTY

-88 VALMLA
+88 VALMLV

-149 ALSTTVVFSLTLA
+149 ALSTTASFSGMLVA
-162 LTGSLLT
+162 TGNLLV
-169 STVTALVLSVLT
+169 STVVSLVVSLV
-181 TVLVYLPPSRGL
+181 VMVGVYLPPSRGL
-193 FPLRPA
+193 FPLRPT
-199 WDPGPVGQVLLACL
+199 WDPRRVGQVLLACL
-213 PLFGAS
+213 PLFLAS

-280 EFTRLVRRGLASAL
+280 AFTRLVRRGLVSAL

-299 VALITYAAGPPL
+299 VALITYVAGPPL

-404 CQASAAGVGGA
+404 CQARAGGA
-415 GGAGSAGGQAGA
+415 DGGAGAGSAG
-427 GGVAS
+427 S
-432 TVSAAGAGGTSGT
+432 T
-445 GGTVSAAGATGAGNA
+445 
-460 VSAAGTGSATGV
+460 TGV
-472 AGA
+472 GEA

>member
-1 MHQARSQTSRDYL
+1 MPGTSERSQIGRDYL
-14 WNTASSFMTALATV
+14 WNTAASLMTSLATV

-88 VALMLA
+88 VALMLV

-149 ALSTTVVFSLTLA
+149 ALSTTASFSGMLVA
-162 LTGSLLT
+162 TGNLLV
-169 STVTALVLSVLT
+169 STVVSLVVSLV
-181 TVLVYLPPSRGL
+181 VMVGVYLPPSRGL
-193 FPLRPA
+193 FPLRPT
-199 WDPGPVGQVLLACL
+199 WDPRRVGQVLLACL
-213 PLFGAS
+213 PLFLAS

-266 LTPMAALWARGARP
+266 LTRMAGLWVQGDRP
-280 EFTRLVRRGLASAL
+280 GFRAVVNRGLL
-294 AAFGV
+294 ATAGAFVVVGLVTYVAGV
-299 VALITYAAGPPL
+299 PILG
-311 LALVFGKDVSA
+311 LVFGKDVSA

-337 AASVVLYYALA
+337 AASVVLYYAL
-348 TMRLQRT
+348 TTVRLQNLV
-355 IFLGYA
+355 FAGYV
-361 LAALVMTALCLT
+361 LAAGAITLLCVV
-373 LVPAHALLGAALAYS
+373 LVPQGSLLGASVAYTA
-388 GAMGVLTLS
+388 AMSVLVAV
-397 FAAVLHY
+397 FAVVLYRAV
-404 CQASAAGVGGA
+404 
-415 GGAGSAGGQAGA
+415 
-427 GGVAS
+427 
-432 TVSAAGAGGTSGT
+432 TRR
-445 GGTVSAAGATGAGNA
+445 
-460 VSAAGTGSATGV
+460 
-472 AGA
+472 

>member
-1 MHQARSQTSRDYL
+1 MPGTSERSQLGRDYL
-14 WNTASSFMTALATV
+14 WNTAASLMTSLATV

-169 STVTALVLSVLT
+169 STVTTLVLSVLT

-199 WDPGPVGQVLLACL
+199 WAPGPVGQVLLACL

-299 VALITYAAGPPL
+299 VALITYVAGPPL

-337 AASVVLYYALA
+337 AASVVLYYAL
-348 TMRLQRT
+348 TTVRLQNLV
-355 IFLGYA
+355 FAGYV
-361 LAALVMTALCLT
+361 LAAGAITLLCVV
-373 LVPAHALLGAALAYS
+373 LVPQGSLLGASVAYTA
-388 GAMGVLTLS
+388 AMSVLVAV
-397 FAAVLHY
+397 FAVVLYRAV
-404 CQASAAGVGGA
+404 
-415 GGAGSAGGQAGA
+415 
-427 GGVAS
+427 
-432 TVSAAGAGGTSGT
+432 TRR
-445 GGTVSAAGATGAGNA
+445 
-460 VSAAGTGSATGV
+460 
-472 AGA
+472 

>member
-1 MHQARSQTSRDYL
+1 MTSHTTGPSRSQVGRDYL
-14 WNTASSFMTALATV
+14 WNTAASVMLSLATV
-28 VMLLVVTRTAGIRA
+28 IQSVLVTRA
-42 AGVYS
+42 AGLWAGGMFA
-47 LAIAVGQQFQTL
+47 LAIAVGVQFQTL
-59 GMYEVRAYHVTDV
+59 GMYEVRTYQATDLAY
-72 THRFTFGTY
+72 RFSFGTY
-81 LATRIVT
+81 LATRLTT
-88 VALMLA
+88 VSAMVV
-94 GIVGYAMVS
+94 GIIGYAFVS
-103 GDGGSD
+103 GRTTDD
-109 VLLIVLVA
+109 VLIIIMVA
-117 SLRVFD
+117 CFKAFD
-123 AFEDVYVCELQ
+123 AFEDVFMCEFQ
-134 RVGRLDL
+134 RRGRLDL

-199 WDPGPVGQVLLACL
+199 WAPGPVGQVLLACL

-280 EFTRLVRRGLASAL
+280 AFTRLVRRGLASAL

-299 VALITYAAGPPL
+299 VALITYVAGPPL

-404 CQASAAGVGGA
+404 CQARAAGVGGA
-415 GGAGSAGGQAGA
+415 GDQAGA

-432 TVSAAGAGGTSGT
+432 TVSAAGADGTSGVGSV
-445 GGTVSAAGATGAGNA
+445 GGAAEAAGAAGAG
-460 VSAAGTGSATGV
+460 GV
-472 AGA
+472 AGVGGA

>member
-1 MHQARSQTSRDYL
+1 MPGTSERSQLGRDYL
-14 WNTASSFMTALATV
+14 WNTAASLMTSLATV

-88 VALMLA
+88 VALMLV
-94 GIVGYAMVS
+94 GITTYAVLS
-103 GDGGSD
+103 SSD
-109 VLLIVLVA
+109 VHHCVLVTLVA

-169 STVTALVLSVLT
+169 STVTTLVLSVLT

-280 EFTRLVRRGLASAL
+280 AFTRLVRRGLASAL

-299 VALITYAAGPPL
+299 VALITYVAGPPL

-337 AASVVLYYALA
+337 AASVVLY
-348 TMRLQRT
+348 
-355 IFLGYA
+355 
-361 LAALVMTALCLT
+361 
-373 LVPAHALLGAALAYS
+373 
-388 GAMGVLTLS
+388 LS
-397 FAAVLHY
+397 LIHI
-404 CQASAAGVGGA
+404 
-415 GGAGSAGGQAGA
+415 
-427 GGVAS
+427 
-432 TVSAAGAGGTSGT
+432 
-445 GGTVSAAGATGAGNA
+445 
-460 VSAAGTGSATGV
+460 
-472 AGA
+472 